1 MHLADGIDRKY
12 LRLKDLQRLQ
22 SFVFSPRRALE
33 GQYAGQHPTPQRGQS
48 VEFRDFRQYMPGDE
62 VGDVDWKVYGR
73 TDKLYVRIYEH
84 ETELAVTILVD
95 ASASMAYRGNTA
107 DSKFDQACRLAGAI
121 GFVVSNQQDRV
132 ALGYCRDGLTGFKRK
147 SSSLSHLIGM
157 LDSMEQQLPSGRA
170 QLPRA
175 IQQVAGSMGRGQIL
189 IVISDLWDDHGAI
202 LKAASQVTH
211 RGSEVI
217 VFHVLH
223 EDELQLPSAS
233 DALFI
238 DSESGQRIRLNVD
251 DIRSTYESKMQL
263 RLTAWERS
271 CRMADIDYHLL
282 TTSKPYHEALEKYLC
297 RRTSA
302 M

>member
-1 MHLADGIDRKY
+1 MQLADGIDRKY

-22 SFVFSPRRALE
+22 SFVFSPRRTLE

-84 ETELAVTILVD
+84 ETELAVTILID
-95 ASASMAYRGNTA
+95 ASASMAYRGSTT
-107 DSKFDQACRLAGAI
+107 DSKFDLACRLAGAI
-121 GFVVSNQQDRV
+121 SFVVMNQQDRIAV
-132 ALGYCRDGLTGFKRK
+132 GYCRDGLTGFQRK
-147 SSSLSHLIGM
+147 SSSLSQLIGM
-157 LDSMEQQLPSGRA
+157 LDSMERQLPDGRA
-170 QLPRA
+170 DLPRA
-175 IQQVAGSMGRGQIL
+175 IQQVGGKLGRGQIL
-189 IVISDLWDDHGAI
+189 ILISDLWDDQAAI
-202 LKAASQVTH
+202 LKAASQITH

-223 EDELQLPSAS
+223 DDELKLPNTS
-233 DALFI
+233 DAMFI
-238 DSESGQRIRLNVD
+238 DSESRQRIRLNID
-251 DIRSTYESKMQL
+251 DIRSTYEQKIQA
-263 RLTAWERS
+263 RLKSWERS
-271 CRMADIDYHLL
+271 CRTADIDYHLL
-282 TTSKPYHEALEKYLC
+282 TTSKPYYETLEKYLC